1 VTYQL
6 GFWQTVR
13 ACVRVA
19 LIAAYTAAIFVVLVA
34 GRWIVGWSSVR
45 GRAIRGRCVRV
56 WSRGMCRIIG
66 VRIHLTGEPPVA
78 PFLLV
83 SNHLSYIDILAF
95 AATLDCIFVA
105 KSDLASWPVVGT
117 LCRVAD
123 VVFVDRQLRRDVS
136 RVNALI
142 GAAVQKGEGVIVF
155 PEGTS
160 TRGET
165 VLPFMSSLLD
175 VAARSAMPV
184 HSATIWYRTTAT
196 ERPASDS
203 ICWWG
208 KMTFPDHF
216 FALVGMSGFDA
227 WITHCDGAITCDE
240 RKQLARMLR
249 ERVLESF
256 VPVVTAG
263 ASDDSAEESLDN
275 VHGELAS

>member
-1 VTYQL
+1 
-6 GFWQTVR
+6 
-13 ACVRVA
+13 
-19 LIAAYTAAIFVVLVA
+19 
-34 GRWIVGWSSVR
+34 
-45 GRAIRGRCVRV
+45 
-56 WSRGMCRIIG
+56 MCRIVG
-66 VRIHLTGEPPVA
+66 ARLHLSGEPPVA

-83 SNHLSYIDILAF
+83 SNHLSYVDILAF
-95 AATLDCIFVA
+95 ASTIDCVFVA
-105 KSDLASWPVVGT
+105 KSDLATWPVVGT

-123 VVFVDRQLRRDVS
+123 VVFVDRKLRRDVS

-142 GAAVQKGEGVIVF
+142 DAAIQNGEGVIVF

-175 VAARSAMPV
+175 VAARKAIPV
-184 HSATIWYRTTAT
+184 HSATIWYRTTPT
-196 ERPASDS
+196 EVPASES

-216 FALVGMSGFDA
+216 FALAGMSGFDA
-227 WITHCDGAITCDE
+227 WITHGDGVIVCED

-249 ERVLESF
+249 ERVLDSF
-256 VPVVTAG
+256 VPVATAG
-263 ASDDSAEESLDN
+263 SNDATAEESLDN